1 MTTCSEAE
9 TGLGTAHRESL
20 NGMHERNG
28 SMMMKPNNLIGR
40 IFLTLLV
47 GLLTVSVAVAESP
60 LTQPKADGL
69 IGEQADGYL
78 GLVAQ
83 NVPADIKKLID
94 EVNAQR
100 KAGYQQIAAKQGTSL
115 AAVEQVG
122 GNTAIEKTL
131 PGNYVRDANGIWR
144 KK

>member
-1 MTTCSEAE
+1 MMNSKNWIRQIF
-9 TGLGTAHRESL
+9 TAL
-20 NGMHERNG
+20 
-28 SMMMKPNNLIGR
+28 LIS
-40 IFLTLLV
+40 
-47 GLLTVSVAVAESP
+47 LLTVSIAVAGSP

-83 NVPADIKKLID
+83 NVPADVKKLVA

-100 KAGYQQIAAKQGTSL
+100 KAGYQEIAAKQGTSL
-115 AAVEQVG
+115 SEVEKVG
-122 GNTAIEKTL
+122 GNTAFEKTL
-131 PGNYVRDANGIWR
+131 PGNYFRDANGVWH